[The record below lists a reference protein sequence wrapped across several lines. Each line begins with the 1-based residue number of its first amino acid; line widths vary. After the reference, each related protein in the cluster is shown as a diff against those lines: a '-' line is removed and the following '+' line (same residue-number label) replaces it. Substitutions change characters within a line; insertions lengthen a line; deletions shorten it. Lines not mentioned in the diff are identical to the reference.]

1 MLVRDPRKRPDAQS
15 ILKHEWLRGGGA
27 AAPEA
32 PMQPEILNRMKR
44 FAGMNRFKKEA
55 LRVRQGSRG
64 GLSQG
69 WARHVCCTPPC
80 VLSLSCIRLL
90 PHTCRLRR
98 LRASARCS
106 WTWTLTAAAPSP
118 LKS

>member
-1 MLVRDPRKRPDAQS
+1 MPYSQPLAPFAAQAKDCVRRLLVRDPRKRPDAQS

-64 GLSQG
+64 GLSLG
-69 WARHVCCTPPC
+69 LGPPC
-80 VLSLSCIRLL
+80 VLSRIVSHHCVV
-90 PHTCRLRR
+90 PCPASGGCR
-98 LRASARCS
+98 
-106 WTWTLTAAAPSP
+106 TPAA
-118 LKS
+118 